1 MVSINLLGVFNTRT
15 MYKINIIIVMIYFK
29 KKAGLLLRYS
39 VRLHGPKDYCT
50 KK

>member
-1 MVSINLLGVFNTRT
+1 MVSINLLRAFNT

-29 KKAGLLLRYS
+29 KKAGLLLLYS
-39 VRLHGPKDYCT
+39 VRLHGPKDYCA